1 MTLIAASGLGAVVLI
16 LFALACPLMMI
27 FMMRGHGGHG
37 GGRHGHGE
45 HSQKSLDEL
54 KTERNELNEEIGRR
68 AEQTVAR

>member
-37 GGRHGHGE
+37 GGHGHGE

-54 KTERNELNEEIGRR
+54 KAERDELNEEIVR